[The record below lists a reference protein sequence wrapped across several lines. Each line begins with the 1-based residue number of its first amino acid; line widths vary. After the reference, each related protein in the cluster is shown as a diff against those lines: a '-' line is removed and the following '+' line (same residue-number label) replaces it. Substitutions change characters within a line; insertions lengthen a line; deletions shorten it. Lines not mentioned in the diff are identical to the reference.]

1 MAAIP
6 CPDCKPTLAVLNARI
21 MFGSKSEARPVV
33 LIRAGGT
40 DPSAMGELLNAGAV
54 HSVDDAAWHSYV
66 QLPEMMCTPRD

>member
-1 MAAIP
+1 
-6 CPDCKPTLAVLNARI
+6 

-66 QLPEMMCTPRD
+66 QLPEMMCTSRD